1 MHSRLAVT
9 AAAILAAAC
18 ASTSNKEPPP
28 KVFTGTTW
36 QVALQLPLA
45 GDQPYVRFGDGRM
58 EGFGGCNHFTAPF
71 MEDSV
76 GARAIAIRR
85 IDVVN
90 RHICDPENQ
99 AVESRL
105 LETLQGVSSYAI
117 TGDTM
122 VMSGPSGTLRF
133 AARDSTTAYQA
144 APVPGA
150 EPTLSATSLVGS
162 HWVSAEPT
170 PSDKNPPA
178 IEFVNET
185 RMQGY
190 TGCNLMS
197 GEWHMENGEIR
208 LGRIVVT
215 KRMCV
220 GPEADVE
227 KRVLAVL
234 VEKARFRL
242 KGEHLVA
249 STPEGASY
257 EFIRSQP
264 GASRHP
270 Q

>member
-1 MHSRLAVT
+1 MHSRLAILV
-9 AAAILAAAC
+9 AAILAAAC
-18 ASTSNKEPPP
+18 ASTSTKEPPP

-58 EGFGGCNHFTAPF
+58 EGFGGCNRFTAPY

-105 LETLQGVSSYAI
+105 LDTLQSVSSYAI

-122 VMSGPSGTLRF
+122 VMSGPAGMLRF
-133 AARDSTTAYQA
+133 AARDSSTAYQA

-150 EPTLSATSLVGS
+150 APAPATAASLVGT
-162 HWVSAEPT
+162 HWVSAEPV
-170 PSDKNPPA
+170 PSEKNAPV
-178 IEFVNET
+178 IEFVNDT
-185 RMQGY
+185 RIQGY

-197 GEWHMENGEIR
+197 GEWHMEGNDIR

-227 KRVLAVL
+227 KRLLAVL
-234 VEKARFRL
+234 VEKTHFQVH
-242 KGEHLVA
+242 GDHLVA
-249 STPEGASY
+249 TTPEGATY
-257 EFIRSQP
+257 EFNRAQP
-264 GASRHP
+264 DALHHH
-270 Q
+270 